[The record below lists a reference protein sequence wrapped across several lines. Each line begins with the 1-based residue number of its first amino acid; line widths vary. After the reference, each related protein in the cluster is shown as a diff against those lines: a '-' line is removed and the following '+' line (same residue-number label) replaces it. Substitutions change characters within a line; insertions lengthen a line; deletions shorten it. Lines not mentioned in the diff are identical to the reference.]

1 MYIIGMI
8 RSCFDT
14 TATIRDVYNTIGS
27 SEERVVDADKLVER
41 CMDFVTAHPDCRVQ
55 FHYGP
60 AAVIPTTTSNTN
72 NDSDTDTDT
81 DTNCWVVAHWWETGT
96 WCGESCNI
104 PVPDPPRNMKCEGQ
118 TRFQI
123 NTSTNTIDKFIVTRT
138 FTEWETKFQQQQ
150 RSNTK
155 LVLPSLTIP
164 SDVFTNNNNNHNND
178 HNTDANNEPQQQ
190 QQLLLLKSMAETA
203 EMAARLAGKVIV
215 SEKGT

>member
-14 TATIRDVYNTIGS
+14 TATIRDVCNTIGS

-81 DTNCWVVAHWWETGT
+81 NCWVVAHWWETGT

-123 NTSTNTIDKFIVTRT
+123 NTSTNTIDKLIVTRT

-155 LVLPSLTIP
+155 LVVLPSLTIP

-178 HNTDANNEPQQQ
+178 HNTDANNEQQQQ
-190 QQLLLLKSMAETA
+190 QQLLLLKSMTETA